1 MRLLKSIFRM
11 FFLKPRKAAPDEF
24 LDKLT
29 VARQLDALCGD
40 CQEAQVL
47 VKRTMIEIIEHTHE
61 GHDHA

>member
-11 FFLKPRKAAPDEF
+11 LFLKTRKVAPDEL

-29 VARQLDALCGD
+29 GARQLQALCGD
-40 CQEAQVL
+40 CPEAQVL
-47 VKRTMIEIIEHTHE
+47 VKKTMIEIIEHTHE